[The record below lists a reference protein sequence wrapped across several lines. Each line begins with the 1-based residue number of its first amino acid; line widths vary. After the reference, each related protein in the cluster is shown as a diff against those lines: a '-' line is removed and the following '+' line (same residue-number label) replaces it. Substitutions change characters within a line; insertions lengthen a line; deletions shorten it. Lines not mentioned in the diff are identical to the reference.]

1 MLNEYTAIIW
11 ILVFLLLLV
20 FVFLCICYNSLKDL
34 NNFCDELEIEH
45 EKEIKTLE
53 NRYFRKRYHFNK
65 LRDNVKNLIDQET
78 NKKSPRLMLS
88 KREIYATLQKFVAK
102 K

>member
-1 MLNEYTAIIW
+1 MLNEYAAIIW
-11 ILVFLLLLV
+11 ILVFLLLLALL
-20 FVFLCICYNSLKDL
+20 FLYACYNTLKRL
-34 NNFCDELEIEH
+34 NEHCDELEVEH